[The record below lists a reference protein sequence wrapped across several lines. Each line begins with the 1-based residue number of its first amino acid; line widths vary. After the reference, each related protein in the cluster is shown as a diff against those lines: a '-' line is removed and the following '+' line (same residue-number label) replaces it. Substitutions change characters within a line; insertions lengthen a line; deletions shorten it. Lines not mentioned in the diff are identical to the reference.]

1 MIHIKNKKKLAVICG
16 VVAGVC
22 ALGILGGFFAL
33 NSYVGKAAE
42 NKVLD
47 GIYIGE
53 VDVSGLS
60 KGEAEKE
67 LNAWF
72 EKSARKPVT
81 LRVGDKTV
89 DVQPDELGVSLK
101 EPEKA
106 VEHAMEYGKKGNV
119 LKRYQK
125 MKELSKK
132 KKLVLEQPQYDLDE
146 KKVNEVF
153 EAKCKPLEEGAK
165 DATIARVNG
174 AFQITEGQNGHSLN
188 MDKSKETLKTF
199 FRDTWKGEGGE
210 VTLVYETKEPSI
222 TKQDLEVIQDEL
234 GTFTTY
240 CGTGGGRVQNIETGA
255 KLINGRIIMP
265 GQEFSAD
272 KAMRPYTYENG
283 FTEAGSYENGKVVN
297 SMGGGICQVS
307 TTLYNAVLFA
317 ELEVTQRQPHSM
329 TVNYVKPSMDAAIA
343 GDVKDLKFK
352 NNTQYPIFIE
362 GYVSGGN
369 LTFTIYGKE
378 TRPAGREIRF
388 ESETT
393 GTKDGGVKMTEASG
407 QAIGYFSKTDSGH
420 TGKTARL
427 WKIVTVD
434 GKEQSRE
441 VINNSSYISTA
452 TTYAVGTASASAEA
466 SAIVRNAIGTN
477 NKDSVQSAI
486 SRAKQIQNEQAAKK
500 EQEKQQEN
508 QKKQEQTPPQTGSGE
523 QQPQTEQQERKRE

>member
-1 MIHIKNKKKLAVICG
+1 MIHIKNKKRLAIVCG
-16 VVAGVC
+16 AVAGVC
-22 ALGILGGFFAL
+22 ALGALGGFFAL
-33 NSYVGKAAE
+33 NNYVAKAEA

-47 GIYIGE
+47 GIYIGK

-60 KGEAEKE
+60 KEEAKQE
-67 LNAWF
+67 LNLWF
-72 EKSARKPVT
+72 EESAKKPVT
-81 LRVGDKTV
+81 LSVGDKTV
-89 DVQPDELGVSLK
+89 EIQPKELGVSIK
-101 EPEKA
+101 EPDKSVKDA
-106 VEHAMEYGKKGNV
+106 VEYGKKGN
-119 LKRYQK
+119 LIKRYQD
-125 MKELSKK
+125 MKDLSKK
-132 KKLVLEQPQYDLDE
+132 KKLVLEEPEYEIDE
-146 KKVNEVF
+146 KKAQEIL
-153 EAKCKPLEEGAK
+153 EAKCKPLEGGAK

-174 AFQITEGQNGHSLN
+174 AFQITEGEEGHSLN
-188 MDKSKETLKTF
+188 IDKSKETLKKF
-199 FRDTWKGEGGE
+199 FQDTWTGDGGK
-210 VTLVYETKEPSI
+210 VDLVYETQEPSI
-222 TKQDLEVIQDEL
+222 KKQDLEVIQDEL

-240 CGTGGGRVQNIETGA
+240 CGMGGGRVQNIETGA
-255 KLINGRIIMP
+255 KLINGKIIMP

-297 SMGGGICQVS
+297 TMGGGICQVS

-378 TRPAGREIRF
+378 TRAPGREIRF

-393 GTKDGGVKMTEASG
+393 GTKDGGVKMTEAAG

-420 TGKTARL
+420 TGKSARL

-441 VINNSSYISTA
+441 VINTSSYIA
-452 TTYAVGTASASAEA
+452 VPTTYAVGTASSSAEA
-466 SAIVRNAIGTN
+466 SSIVRSAIGTN
-477 NKDSVQSAI
+477 NKNSVQSAI
-486 SRAKQIQNEQAAKK
+486 SKAKQLQSEQEAKK
-500 EQEKQQEN
+500 KQEE
-508 QKKQEQTPPQTGSGE
+508 QKKQEQAQKPAAGNGAQAPQT
-523 QQPQTEQQERKRE
+523 QQ